1 MICPSSRCH
10 PVSATEPVAAQKSAP
25 PVESRSPYDPSFWKA
40 YLSNLLVMVAVAVL
54 YRYADFVTYLG
65 GSELHL
71 GWIVGL
77 GMVGSL
83 FMRLFLGSAIDRYGS
98 RLMWLAGLMLFVAS
112 CFGHLLIT
120 RYDGPAIYLLR
131 IAFCSSIAAFL
142 GGSMTFISGR
152 APVVRMAE
160 MLGMLGTSGFLGMVL
175 GAQLGDLLVHGT
187 IHDRSQV
194 DRLFIFSGLLGL
206 LALGV
211 AWWATCGYRLPVQR
225 KRPPMLWLVRRYF
238 PGTILLVSLAMGFS
252 YGLPQTFLRTYAA
265 ELAIPRIGLFFA
277 VYSATAIVTRVLTR
291 RLPEQVGLQP
301 MIYAGL
307 VTMVAGQVAFLLVR
321 TEWQLLIPAL
331 CFGMSHAILYPAAV
345 AEACGEFPVRYR
357 GMATMLILAV
367 YDLGVLIGA
376 PTAGVILHTAEF
388 LHLPRY
394 PVMYLTVASLLGG
407 LGIIYVLAHRKPRRR
422 RLRSKAA
429 SLPVT
434 LTVPGVP
441 LQGESCA
448 HPARLVQEKA
458 PRRRQPTC
466 PPVDDNSRSSGAT
479 PQKSRPVAHSPSEC
493 GPL

>member
-10 PVSATEPVAAQKSAP
+10 PTSATGPVAAQKP
-25 PVESRSPYDPSFWKA
+25 DRPVESRSPYDPAFWKA

-83 FMRLFLGSAIDRYGS
+83 VMRIFLGSAIDRYGT
-98 RLMWLAGLMLFVAS
+98 RLMWLAGLLLFAAS
-112 CFGHLLIT
+112 CFGHLLIA

-131 IAFCSSIAAFL
+131 IAFCSAIAAVF

-175 GAQLGDLLVHGT
+175 GAQLGDLVIQGT

-194 DRLFIFSGLLGL
+194 DRLFVFSGLLGL
-206 LALGV
+206 LALV
-211 AWWATCGYRLPVQR
+211 AAWWATYGYRPPVQR
-225 KRPPMLWLVRRYF
+225 KRPPMLWLLRRYF

-277 VYSATAIVTRVLTR
+277 VYAATAIATRVLTR

-301 MIYAGL
+301 MIQAGL
-307 VTMVAGQVAFLLVR
+307 VAMVAGQVVFLLVH
-321 TEWQLLIPAL
+321 TEWQLLIPGL
-331 CFGMSHAILYPAAV
+331 CFGVSHAILFPTAV
-345 AEACGEFPVRYR
+345 AEACGAFPVRYR
-357 GMATMLILAV
+357 GLATMLILAV

-376 PTAGVILHTAEF
+376 PTTGVILHTAEF

-407 LGIIYVLAHRKPRRR
+407 LGMIYVLTHRKPPRR
-422 RLRSKAA
+422 RLPKAA
-429 SLPVT
+429 SLPAT
-434 LTVPGVP
+434 LTVPGGP
-441 LQGESCA
+441 LQGEPCA
-448 HPARLVQEKA
+448 HPARLVKEKTS
-458 PRRRQPTC
+458 RRRQPTC
-466 PPVDDNSRSSGAT
+466 PQVDDNSRSSGAT
-479 PQKSRPVAHSPSEC
+479 PQKSRPVAHSPTDC